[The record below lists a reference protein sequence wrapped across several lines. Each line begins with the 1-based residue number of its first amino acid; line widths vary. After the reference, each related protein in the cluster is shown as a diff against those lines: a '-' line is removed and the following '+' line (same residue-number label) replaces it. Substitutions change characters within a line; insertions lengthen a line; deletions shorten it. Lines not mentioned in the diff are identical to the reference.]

1 MNEHPIDQAID
12 ADLRF
17 SQQAMQRAAVRARE
31 TARQTGTS
39 IVVCRNGV
47 LEYLQPQQDACDV
60 AQARQPWREAKPDA
74 CRAECAANLP
84 NKIALRAQ

>member
-1 MNEHPIDQAID
+1 MNKHAIDQALD
-12 ADLRF
+12 ADLRH

-47 LEYLQPQQDACDV
+47 VEYLQPQQDH
-60 AQARQPWREAKPDA
+60 
-74 CRAECAANLP
+74 AASVTP
-84 NKIALRAQ
+84 ESPTSGGADKQ

>member
-1 MNEHPIDQAID
+1 MNKHAIDQALD

-47 LEYLQPQQDACDV
+47 VEYLQPQQDN
-60 AQARQPWREAKPDA
+60 
-74 CRAECAANLP
+74 AAS
-84 NKIALRAQ
+84 IAPESPTPGGASKQ

>member
-1 MNEHPIDQAID
+1 MNKHAIDQALD

-47 LEYLQPQQDACDV
+47 LEYLQPQQDT
-60 AQARQPWREAKPDA
+60 
-74 CRAECAANLP
+74 AASIAPGLP
-84 NKIALRAQ
+84 TPGGPAGSTP